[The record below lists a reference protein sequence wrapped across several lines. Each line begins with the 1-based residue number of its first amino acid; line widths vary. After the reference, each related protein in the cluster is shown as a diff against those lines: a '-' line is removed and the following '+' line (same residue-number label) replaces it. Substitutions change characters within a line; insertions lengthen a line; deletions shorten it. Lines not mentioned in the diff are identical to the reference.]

1 MMRVLLAVFA
11 ALVLSMG
18 VAEAK
23 TKVKAI
29 ANPPTAEQKAEFYR
43 VCMGIAQDATL
54 CSCKADAAMT
64 LINTDFMAI
73 VISSMK
79 GKAPPDDAY
88 DAYDDYIFKSN
99 QICKPTYM

>member
-1 MMRVLLAVFA
+1 MMKISLAVLFA
-11 ALVLSMG
+11 LALSVG

-23 TKVKAI
+23 TKI
-29 ANPPTAEQKAEFYR
+29 TNPVTDAQKAEFYK

-54 CSCKADAAMT
+54 CSCKADAAVR
-64 LINTDFMAI
+64 LIDSDFMAI

-79 GKAPPDDAY
+79 GKAPPEDAY